1 MNGGRPHLAQKMVTH
16 SWRNIFSHL
25 IAAIV
30 ADALDVEKYDEIAKL
45 LVNRKF
51 STLSDALRRKNSL
64 DVRYWVCA
72 FSVNQHAGICATP
85 PPVDSTGHAI
95 APCRCTTPKHFAGD
109 LSEMNKFDDMMAF
122 LKRSLR
128 QQGQVR
134 LEQVIALEKDFGLL
148 TRVWCVAELAEA
160 NELHLQQ

>member
-1 MNGGRPHLAQKMVTH
+1 MRERGCEVVNRVGLAFAK
-16 SWRNIFSHL
+16 FSHL

-45 LVNRKF
+45 LVKRKF

-109 LSEMNKFDDMMAF
+109 LSDAELHASCNVDHLTCQGARSAVVLVVLEEMNKFDDMMAF

-128 QQGQVR
+128 QQGQV
-134 LEQVIALEKDFGLL
+134 APLL
-148 TRVWCVAELAEA
+148 HAGV
-160 NELHLQQ
+160 